1 MQNGSEYAGGSDIIH
16 PVIMC
21 GGTGS
26 RLWPVSRA
34 SLPKQFH
41 KFFGRKT
48 LLQATVERVQGE
60 GFAAPMFICAEDHR
74 FIVADQLAELGVEYG
89 PIVLEPVGRNTG
101 PVATVASLVVSH
113 SDNEGLVL
121 LLPADHLIKDV
132 AEFQQAVRSA
142 IPAARAGFICLLGIT
157 PDRPATGYGYIE
169 LGDVRVPTADSPVLA
184 VREFVEKPDVGT
196 ATRMVEAG
204 TCAWNAG
211 ILLFTA
217 ATMLRE
223 VADYQPEMLRLA
235 SEAVEGCV
243 SDTDFVRLAKQPF
256 EQLNSISVDHGILEH
271 TRRAAVLPVR
281 MGWSDLGAWDAVGG
295 AHQQDTAGNVLLGRT
310 VAVETTDSFVHSE
323 RQLVATVG
331 LDNVIVIAT
340 DDAILVAD
348 RSKAQDVKPLLSKMR
363 REGFEEALSQTKVH
377 RPWGAYEAV
386 TSGDRFQVKLITVK
400 PGGRLSLQLHHHR
413 AEHWI
418 VVRGTAR
425 ITRGNDV
432 FVLSENQSTYIP
444 QGEMHRLENPGSVPL
459 EMVEVQS
466 GSYLGEDDIVRVEDV
481 YGRAA
486 AK

>member
-1 MQNGSEYAGGSDIIH
+1 MKNGTEYAGGSDVIH

-41 KFFGRKT
+41 RFFGGKT
-48 LLQATVERVQGE
+48 LLQATTERVSGA
-60 GFAAPMFICAEDHR
+60 GFALPMFICAEDHR

-89 PIVLEPVGRNTG
+89 PIVLEPVGRNTC
-101 PVATVASLVVSH
+101 PVATVASLLVSH
-113 SDNEGLVL
+113 SDNDGLVL

-132 AEFQQAVRSA
+132 AQFQQAIQSA
-142 IPAARAGFICLLGIT
+142 ISAARAGYICLLGIA
-157 PDRPATGYGYIE
+157 PDRPETGYGYIE
-169 LGDVRVPTADSPVLA
+169 LGEVRVPTADSPVMA
-184 VREFVEKPDVGT
+184 VRKFVEKPDVGA
-196 ATRMVEAG
+196 ATRMVETG

-348 RSKAQDVKPLLSKMR
+348 RSKAQDVKPLLSS
-363 REGFEEALSQTKVH
+363 REGV
-377 RPWGAYEAV
+377 
-386 TSGDRFQVKLITVK
+386 
-400 PGGRLSLQLHHHR
+400 RLRDHAAQHFR
-413 AEHWI
+413 A
-418 VVRGTAR
+418 
-425 ITRGNDV
+425 D
-432 FVLSENQSTYIP
+432 Q
-444 QGEMHRLENPGSVPL
+444 
-459 EMVEVQS
+459 
-466 GSYLGEDDIVRVEDV
+466 
-481 YGRAA
+481 AA
-486 AK
+486 G